1 MEDTLNYIR
10 ELKRIRSDIL
20 KNNGDPSWIRI
31 TTITITSKILDF
43 VFDTQKFKENFRKI
57 GKVLIRHEGT
67 NFSGFEWSMSET
79 SFYNQVTV
87 SYRDKYSNKSVKIF
101 PNGSVQAA
109 GCSNLM
115 DCHRVIAML
124 AEVIRVV
131 FNLESKP
138 TLAPP
143 TVQMINTNFS
153 LNSSVHLVKIIRKF
167 STNSNFFVTFDPEKY
182 SAVKIKFQPGKD
194 MKKVTCSIF
203 STGKVIVT
211 GARTLKEIV
220 AAYDIINKYITD
232 QEMVQKTDKRES
244 FDTFM
249 GIKFDDWV

>member
-1 MEDTLNYIR
+1 MEETLDYIQ
-10 ELKRIRSDIL
+10 LL
-20 KNNGDPSWIRI
+20 KNTRQDLLLNNKDPSWVRI
-31 TTITITSKILDF
+31 TTITITSKIQDL
-43 VFDTQKFKENFRKI
+43 VFDIQKFKENFRKI
-57 GKVLIRHEGT
+57 GKVVLRHEGT

-87 SYRDKYSNKSVKIF
+87 SYRDKFSNKSIKIF
-101 PNGSVQAA
+101 PNGSIQAA
-109 GCSNLM
+109 GCSNLV

-124 AEVIRVV
+124 AEVLRVV
-131 FNLESKP
+131 LDLE
-138 TLAPP
+138 TLPKLLPP

-153 LNSSVHLVKIIRKF
+153 LNSTVHLKRIIDKF
-167 STNSNFFVTFDPEKY
+167 SAHRQFFVTFDPEKY
-182 SAVKIKFQPGKD
+182 SAVKIKFQPGHD

-220 AAYDIINKYITD
+220 AAYKIINSHISPT
-232 QEMVQKTDKRES
+232 EMVNTSEKKDL

-249 GIKFDDWV
+249 GIKFQDW